1 MNIVMYIIGF
11 VLFAAYCC
19 FMAWS
24 INYGNK
30 KQEQTNNYANLSDPV
45 DMDGMGN
52 FSRFPKDMEDKNKDN

>member
-30 KQEQTNNYANLSDPV
+30 KQEHTNNYANLSDPV

-52 FSRFPKDMEDKNKDN
+52 FSRFPKDMEDKNKDK

>member
-30 KQEQTNNYANLSDPV
+30 KQEQTNTYANLSDPV

-52 FSRFPKDMEDKNKDN
+52 FSRFPKDMEDKNKDK

>member
-1 MNIVMYIIGF
+1 MYIIGF

-30 KQEQTNNYANLSDPV
+30 KQEQTNNYANQSDPV

-52 FSRFPKDMEDKNKDN
+52 FSRFPKDMEDKNKDK

>member
-30 KQEQTNNYANLSDPV
+30 KQEQTKKDANQSDPV

-52 FSRFPKDMEDKNKDN
+52 FSRFPKDMEDKNKDK

>member
-1 MNIVMYIIGF
+1 MNIVMYTIGF

-52 FSRFPKDMEDKNKDN
+52 FSRFPKDMEDKNKDK